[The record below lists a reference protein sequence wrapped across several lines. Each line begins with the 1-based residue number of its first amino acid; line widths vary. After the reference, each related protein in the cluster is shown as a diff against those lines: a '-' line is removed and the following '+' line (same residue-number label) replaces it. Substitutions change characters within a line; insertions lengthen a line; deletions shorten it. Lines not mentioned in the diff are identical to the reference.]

1 MTLRHILSGTNF
13 EKREK
18 KSIREIIS
26 SRWEMMEETRY
37 VIRNGEVL
45 RKMKF
50 EIRTMI
56 NQSKKRITSRGRP
69 LNSSS
74 LSFPRV

>member
-74 LSFPRV
+74 LSFLRV